1 MQTTIDK
8 AGRIIVPKALRER
21 YNLREGTRIEL
32 EAAADGIHLKA
43 AQEQPSL
50 VRKSGVLVHHGSDTS
65 DIDVADFVNRE
76 REKRARN
83 MVAEDPAE

>member
-1 MQTTIDK
+1 MRTTIDK

-32 EAAADGIHLKA
+32 EPGADGIHLKA
-43 AQEQPSL
+43 AHEQPSL
-50 VRKSGVLVHHGSDTS
+50 VRKNGVLVHHGSERS

-76 REKRARN
+76 RTRRARDI
-83 MVAEDPAE
+83 VAEDPTE

>member
-1 MQTTIDK
+1 MRRSLLSLIH
-8 AGRIIVPKALRER
+8 
-21 YNLREGTRIEL
+21 
-32 EAAADGIHLKA
+32 DGIHLKA

-50 VRKSGVLVHHGSDTS
+50 VRKNGVLVHHGSERS
-65 DIDVADFVNRE
+65 DIDVADFVHKE